1 MFHILTFRVWKLST
15 FHVYLPPACSLSPC
29 LHLTFCQSFKV
40 VQLDHTCLQVPWR
53 LSATE
58 LNSLSLTSLKR
69 ICGVWYLDIKEI
81 RFSKELPEGYKE
93 ISQTSKEVE
102 ICKEM
107 QDTTKICHSVKLKC
121 KKLES
126 LSRWSSSFDYFDL
139 TDAMIKS
146 QSICKHRVVTALNS
160 RAV

>member
-1 MFHILTFRVWKLST
+1 MSLTLLDMSRQQTLFIFEPCKQLRAP
-15 FHVYLPPACSLSPC
+15 LPHPPKR
-29 LHLTFCQSFKV
+29 FKV

-58 LNSLSLTSLKR
+58 LNSSSLTSLKR

-102 ICKEM
+102 ICKKM

-126 LSRWSSSFDYFDL
+126 LSRWSSSFDYFGL
-139 TDAMIKS
+139 TNAMIKS